1 MHYAVCLSYLQVILF
16 LDTIF
21 FFFFFL
27 SEGENSECEERAV
40 IETHVVCHAL
50 WQEVWGIGDQGS

>member
-16 LDTIF
+16 LDTI
-21 FFFFFL
+21 FFFL

-50 WQEVWGIGDQGS
+50 

>member
-16 LDTIF
+16 LDTI
-21 FFFFFL
+21 FFL

>member
-21 FFFFFL
+21 IFYLFSSLKEKIL
-27 SEGENSECEERAV
+27 SVKNG
-40 IETHVVCHAL
+40 
-50 WQEVWGIGDQGS
+50 Q

>member
-1 MHYAVCLSYLQVILF
+1 MHYAVFLSYLQVILF
-16 LDTIF
+16 SWYY
-21 FFFFFL
+21 FFFFL

-40 IETHVVCHAL
+40 IETHVVRHAL

>member
-21 FFFFFL
+21 FFFFSSLKEKIL
-27 SEGENSECEERAV
+27 SVKNG
-40 IETHVVCHAL
+40 
-50 WQEVWGIGDQGS
+50 Q

>member
-1 MHYAVCLSYLQVILF
+1 MHYAVFLSYLQVI
-16 LDTIF
+16 F
-21 FFFFFL
+21 FSWYYFFFFL

>member
-21 FFFFFL
+21 IFYFLFIFL

-50 WQEVWGIGDQGS
+50 